1 MRTLKSYSGGTTGWV
16 FLLPKNLVCR
26 TLSDHGLLRQF
37 IIITTTIDGISQ
49 LHLLFD
55 ILTLLS
61 RLYIFQSL
69 RCLPIKGFGR
79 NRFLVI
85 SPLALLTYISDRRSL
100 KWRGAFGYGRITSQ
114 RDVHWLCGGHGRLPL
129 WSVLSNQGFQG
140 PSMNGNPICNKKDGF
155 WRLYRLKCP

>member
-1 MRTLKSYSGGTTGWV
+1 MGFSIAEKRS
-16 FLLPKNLVCR
+16 LPNSIR
-26 TLSDHGLLRQF
+26 SWTSQTIYYYYYDNRWHFSASF
-37 IIITTTIDGISQ
+37 IVRYPHIVEQII
-49 LHLLFD
+49 
-55 ILTLLS
+55 
-61 RLYIFQSL
+61 YIFQSL

-140 PSMNGNPICNKKDGF
+140 PSMNGNPICNKK
-155 WRLYRLKCP
+155 RRVLATLSIEMPVV